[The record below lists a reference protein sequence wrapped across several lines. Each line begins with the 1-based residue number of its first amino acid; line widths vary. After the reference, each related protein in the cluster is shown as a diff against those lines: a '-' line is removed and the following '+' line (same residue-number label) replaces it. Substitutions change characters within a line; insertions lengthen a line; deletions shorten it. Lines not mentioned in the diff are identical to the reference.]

1 MLNQVLS
8 VVSDLVF
15 VQDPLGRFTYINS
28 PGAQTLGFEPNYF
41 LGKTFVEL
49 GFPDSVTEWFTA
61 KLQVVCSTKLAT
73 SGEMSVPTIQ
83 GIKDYE
89 HIFSPVQ
96 RTDGGIEAIVCISRD
111 ITERKQTERALRHSE
126 AKYRNLFE
134 CSGDSIFIMD
144 AETLQLLD
152 ANWNGVRQL
161 GYTRQELLKLSLA
174 DLEAPMAASRRQS
187 LLQQLEHEGSVI
199 YEHALRCKDGSQIIA
214 EIHTQVI
221 EYGERLAFQCFG
233 RNITECKQA
242 KVALKESEAGYR
254 RLIETAQEG
263 IWIIDADA
271 LTSFVSPRM
280 AQMLGY
286 TVEEML
292 DTHLFDFID
301 EEVQAIAEVNLERSY
316 QNIKEQ
322 HQFRFRRKDG
332 SPLWTI
338 VSTSPIFNE
347 EGQYQGAL
355 AMITDLTNIGD
366 SS

>member
-15 VQDPLGRFTYINS
+15 VQDPLGRFTYINP
-28 PGAQTLGFEPNYF
+28 PGAQMLGFESNYF
-41 LGKTFVEL
+41 LGKTFLEL
-49 GFPDSVTEWFTA
+49 GFPDSVAEWFTA
-61 KLQVVCSTKLAT
+61 KLQDVCSTKLPT
-73 SGEMSVPTIQ
+73 TGEMSVPTVE
-83 GIKDYE
+83 GIRDYE

-96 RTDGGIEAIVCISRD
+96 RADGNIEAIVCTSRD

-134 CSGDSIFIMD
+134 CSCDSIFIID

-152 ANWNGVRQL
+152 ANWNAIRQL
-161 GYTRQELLKLSLA
+161 GYTRQELLRLSLA
-174 DLEAPMAASRRQS
+174 DIEAPMATSRRQS

-214 EIHTQVI
+214 EINTQVI
-221 EYGERLAFQCFG
+221 EYGERLAFQSFG

-242 KVALKESEAGYR
+242 KAALKESEARYR
-254 RLIETAQEG
+254 RLIETAREG

-271 LTSFVSPRM
+271 MTSFVTPRM
-280 AQMLGY
+280 AHMLGY

-292 DTHLFDFID
+292 GTHLFDFID
-301 EEVQAIAEVNLERSY
+301 EEVQAIAEVHLERSY

-322 HQFRFRRKDG
+322 HQFTFRRKDG
-332 SPLWTI
+332 SELWTI
-338 VSTSPIFNE
+338 VSATPIFNQ
-347 EGQYQGAL
+347 EGQYEGAL
-355 AMITDLTNIGD
+355 AMITDLTDIED
-366 SS
+366 LS